1 MSLRLRLVIAFAIP
15 LALSLVFGCA
25 LVGWHAT
32 RSVRAELTAALEVGR
47 QSVRGGIEELASSAD
62 PEHELHGLIRT
73 FDGNRHVRAALLSP
87 SGAVLGQSRLLSPA
101 ITVPGWFRNL
111 IGPRI
116 PPSDIA
122 VPPNQADGLTVRLQA
137 DPTNEAGE
145 VWGEFSDTVLA
156 LAVFCA
162 LALAFI
168 TWTVRRL
175 LRPVG
180 GLVSGLA
187 RIGSG
192 DYDAR
197 VVEEGPAELAT
208 LAGGFNRMAERLTAI
223 EAQNLRLQTQIA
235 RLQEE
240 ERAELARDLHDEIGP
255 SLFAISITA
264 AAIGELAKAGR
275 SAGIPEQV
283 QAIRTVVAG
292 AQRHIKDILGRL
304 RPVCAIE
311 PGLCPAIQSLVA
323 FWRTHC
329 PAIAFAVD
337 LSIDEAMIGDPLRE
351 AIYRIVQEALSN
363 AVRHGRPSRVEVAI
377 TSDADEIVLRVSD
390 NGAGSPVADRTGFGL
405 IGMRERVAAL
415 AGTIS
420 IAASEA
426 GSGWRVV
433 VRLPLP
439 AAVRTREAVS

>member
-1 MSLRLRLVIAFAIP
+1 MSLRLRLIVAFAIP
-15 LALSLVFGCA
+15 LALSLLFGCA

-47 QSVRGGIEELASSAD
+47 QSVRSGIEELASSAD
-62 PEHELHGLIRT
+62 PERDLRSLVHT
-73 FDGNRHVRAALLSP
+73 FDGNRHVRAALLDP
-87 SGAVLGQSRLLSPA
+87 SGTVLGQSRLLSPA
-101 ITVPGWFRNL
+101 VAVPGWFRDL

-122 VPPNQADGLTVRLQA
+122 VPSNRAGALAIRLQA

-156 LAVFCA
+156 LAVFCL

-175 LRPVG
+175 LHPIG
-180 GLVSGLA
+180 GLVSGLS

-197 VVEEGPAELAT
+197 VAEEGPAEFAT
-208 LAGGFNRMAERLTAI
+208 LASGFNLMAARLTEI
-223 EAQNLRLQTQIA
+223 EAQNLRLQAQIA

-255 SLFAISITA
+255 SLFAISVTA
-264 AAIGELAKAGR
+264 ATIGELAKAGR

-283 QAIRTVVAG
+283 QAIRNVIAG
-292 AQRHIKDILGRL
+292 TQRHIKDILSRL

-311 PGLCPAIQSLVA
+311 LGLCPAVQSLIA

-329 PAIAFAVD
+329 PTIAFAAE
-337 LSIDEAMIGDPLRE
+337 LSVDEAVIGDPLKE

-363 AVRHGRPSRVEVAI
+363 AVRHGRPSRIEVAI
-377 TSDADEIVLRVSD
+377 ASGVDEVVLKVSD
-390 NGAGSPVADRTGFGL
+390 NGTGSPVADRTGFGL

-415 AGTIS
+415 AGTIA
-420 IAASEA
+420 IEGLEA

-439 AAVRTREAVS
+439 ATVRIQAAVS